1 MLRHRYHSAV
11 SDVLTSVQRT
21 EESLRR
27 LKNLRERSG
36 TANTGGNASSSGVS
50 DDDKIRMQLYVDISA
65 WSDGIER
72 LGIDRNAIEK
82 LNEIIQLVDGFTKAK
97 ILDK

>member
-1 MLRHRYHSAV
+1 M

-36 TANTGGNASSSGVS
+36 TANTGNASSSGVS

-65 WSDGIER
+65 WSDGIGK

-82 LNEIIQLVDGFTKAK
+82 LNELIQLVDGFTKAK